1 MKSEKGQAL
10 PLVLIAI
17 AIGALVMPSFL
28 NHTGTSLI
36 GSRAYRQEIDAQY
49 AADAGAEHAVWNL
62 RYGGLGDTL
71 VDVGDNVTY
80 ALGES
85 VNGLP
90 VDVTVIKTAEP
101 DFFDITSSAGDR
113 ALNASV
119 SVNSTDTSILTWQ
132 FE

>member
-36 GSRAYRQEIDAQY
+36 GSRAYWQEIDAQY